1 MYDDGILFNVVNY
14 DSFKVFCEALR
25 HYGPGI
31 KPPGFYEVK
40 VLFLKKEVE
49 NTRSAMK
56 DHIETWTKH
65 GCFILLDGWKD
76 KREMT
81 LINFLVNCP
90 KGSEKMFEL
99 LSKLVEKIGVNN
111 VVQVVTD
118 SASNNVLATS
128 YKKSRNRLAQKRLN
142 DLVFVKYNRALR
154 RRYNLCG
161 NIDPITLCDINKWLT
176 WRIDDQD
183 YRDDEAIFSADD
195 GLTWNDSA
203 RAAGVGEPSYRFRS
217 KAYSSSTP
225 RPMLSKSQVQSIKLA
240 NEDESEEECAM
251 EKGGTNFKR
260 RIKWR

>member
-14 DSFKVFCEALR
+14 DSFRVFCEALR

-90 KGSEKMFEL
+90 KGF
-99 LSKLVEKIGVNN
+99 I
-111 VVQVVTD
+111 Q
-118 SASNNVLATS
+118 
-128 YKKSRNRLAQKRLN
+128 KSRNRLAQKRLN